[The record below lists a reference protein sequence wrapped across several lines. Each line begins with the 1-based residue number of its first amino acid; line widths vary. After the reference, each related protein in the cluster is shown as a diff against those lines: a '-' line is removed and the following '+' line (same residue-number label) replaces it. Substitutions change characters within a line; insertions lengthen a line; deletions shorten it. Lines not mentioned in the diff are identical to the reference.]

1 MQNVDFLPEK
11 IKQQRVRRRQLT
23 RQGYLLVVCVIAM
36 GALGYIRQVRI
47 SRAEAHI
54 ILLGHR
60 VTNVRQQL
68 AMRADLER
76 QRAKL
81 LIKKRID
88 DLLGSRVNT
97 LDLQAELERVLPP
110 SMTLTRLSIQAV
122 EVRVPVMPVRAD
134 VAHAAPGMRRQKE
147 KTVKRV
153 RVSLTGLAPTDV
165 AVANFIGQLSASP
178 VFEDVNMDYTKN
190 VIFRK
195 HLAREFQTICY
206 VVR

>member
-1 MQNVDFLPEK
+1 MQNIDFLPEK
-11 IKQQRVRRRQLT
+11 IKERRARHHRLV
-23 RQGYLLVVCVIAM
+23 RQGYLLVVCLIAM
-36 GALGYIRQVRI
+36 AALGHIRQVRI
-47 SRAEAHI
+47 SRAEAQI
-54 ILLGHR
+54 VLLGQR

-68 AMRADLER
+68 GMKADLER
-76 QRAKL
+76 QQAEL

-97 LDLQAELERVLPP
+97 LDLQAELERVLPA
-110 SMTLTRLSIQAV
+110 SMTLTRLNIEAV
-122 EVRVPVMPVRAD
+122 EVRVPVKPVKIG
-134 VAHAAPGMRRQKE
+134 VAQAAPGARRQKQE
-147 KTVKRV
+147 TIKRV

-178 VFEDVNMDYTKN
+178 VFEDVSMDYTKN

>member
-1 MQNVDFLPEK
+1 MQNVDFLPEN
-11 IKQQRVRRRQLT
+11 IKDRRARHHRLI
-23 RQGYLLVVCVIAM
+23 RQGYLLVVCLIAM
-36 GALGYIRQVRI
+36 AVLGYIRQVRI
-47 SRAEAHI
+47 TRAEAQI
-54 ILLGHR
+54 VLLGER
-60 VTNVRQQL
+60 VINVHQQL
-68 AMRADLER
+68 AMKANLER
-76 QRAKL
+76 QQAEL

-110 SMTLTRLSIQAV
+110 SMTLTSLRIEAV
-122 EVRVPVMPVRAD
+122 EVRVPVKPVKAD
-134 VAHAAPGMRRQKE
+134 MAHAARGAPRQRE
-147 KTVKRV
+147 EMIKRV

>member
-1 MQNVDFLPEK
+1 
-11 IKQQRVRRRQLT
+11 
-23 RQGYLLVVCVIAM
+23 
-36 GALGYIRQVRI
+36 
-47 SRAEAHI
+47 
-54 ILLGHR
+54 
-60 VTNVRQQL
+60 
-68 AMRADLER
+68 
-76 QRAKL
+76 
-81 LIKKRID
+81 
-88 DLLGSRVNT
+88 
-97 LDLQAELERVLPP
+97 
-110 SMTLTRLSIQAV
+110 MTLTSLNIQAV
-122 EVRVPVMPVRAD
+122 EVRVPVKPVKAD
-134 VAHAAPGMRRQKE
+134 VAQAATGVHRQKE

>member
-1 MQNVDFLPEK
+1 MQNIDFLPER
-11 IKQQRVRRRQLT
+11 IKERRARHHRLIRQA
-23 RQGYLLVVCVIAM
+23 YLLVVCLIAM
-36 GALGYIRQVRI
+36 AALGYIRQVRI
-47 SRAEAHI
+47 TRAEAQI
-54 ILLGHR
+54 VLLGHR

-76 QRAKL
+76 QQAEL

-110 SMTLTRLSIQAV
+110 SMTLTRLNIEAV
-122 EVRVPVMPVRAD
+122 EVRVPVEPVKAG
-134 VAHAAPGMRRQKE
+134 VAQAARGSHYQKE
-147 KTVKRV
+147 KTIKRV

-190 VIFRK
+190 VIFRN

-206 VVR
+206 VVK